1 MRPDNITYI
10 VRLSG
15 LVVAMFI
22 AVSTPL
28 TFVIVSYREAIDH
41 LHSRA
46 SRSAEHV
53 ARHISEEDEG
63 WLTLGENL
71 REPLQLA
78 RADEGV
84 FRQLVKNLDGKE
96 LLSDPYQLP
105 WPRLT
110 VTEPLVVSGRSV
122 GLIVVETS
130 LRPLLLDTAWILLLS
145 LLAAALAFF
154 LVHRW
159 PLRMIS
165 AAVAA
170 LEDEQIR
177 SARALS
183 ELQASQL
190 ALNARSGQL
199 VDAQRLGLIGDWR
212 FDIPTRVFFL
222 SPVAMELLRLDA
234 QRFLPTHDNL
244 KQSVLGDGSQKID
257 RLIADVLR
265 TRQTRSTDVEF
276 RRGDGTIANL
286 ALACGH
292 VEDGQGNI
300 TEIVG
305 TLQDVTERREAQ
317 KQLEQL
323 AYFDP
328 LTNLS
333 NRAMFKRKLDDL
345 LDHLARTPAGKDGDN
360 GAALLLLDLDRFK
373 EVNDSLGHAA
383 GDELLQL
390 VAARLC
396 ANLDCRHVIARLGG
410 DEFAVLISIEGTS
423 EGLAAATA
431 QHVVSQ
437 LALPFR
443 IAQGEVMVG
452 ASIGIVMAPRDG
464 ATSDE
469 LTKNADLALYK
480 AKESGRG
487 RFAFFETAM
496 SDAIQQRITLASD
509 LRATLAAGKGLEAW
523 LQPQVDLS
531 GGVVVGFEALLR
543 WRHPT
548 RGLVP
553 PSEFIPI
560 AESSSLISEVGHWVM
575 LESARMAVRW
585 IDEGRP
591 PYEIAVNLSAAQVWQ
606 SDIVREV
613 TAILHETGL
622 PPHLLC
628 VELTESM
635 LADHS
640 GGRVR
645 QTLTALKSLGVK
657 LALDDF
663 GTGYSSLGYLV
674 QLPFDKLK
682 IDRLFIDGAAR
693 SEKMQHVLRGIVALG
708 HGLGMTV
715 VAEGVEQPDDLA
727 LLRLL
732 GCDQVQGY
740 IFAHPRPEAE
750 ALAFAGMPETRLRNV
765 A

>member
-1 MRPDNITYI
+1 MRPDNITHI

-28 TFVIVSYREAIDH
+28 TFALVSYREVIDD
-41 LHSRA
+41 LHSKA
-46 SRSAEHV
+46 SRSAER
-53 ARHISEEDEG
+53 ASRHIAAEEQK
-63 WLTLGENL
+63 WPAHGESL
-71 REPLQLA
+71 HEQLKLA
-78 RADEGV
+78 RAEQGV
-84 FRQLVKNLDGKE
+84 YRQFVRTGAGRE
-96 LLSDPYQLP
+96 VLSDPHILP
-105 WPRLT
+105 WPRLYAT
-110 VTEPLVVSGRSV
+110 APIVANGRHMGS
-122 GLIVVETS
+122 LEVETS
-130 LRPLLLDTAWILLLS
+130 LRPLIVDTSLIALLS
-145 LLAAALAFF
+145 LLAASLAYF

-159 PLRMIS
+159 PLRLIS
-165 AAVAA
+165 RAVAA
-170 LEDEQIR
+170 LEDEQVR
-177 SARALS
+177 TARVLS
-183 ELQASQL
+183 ELRASDI
-190 ALNARSGQL
+190 ALNARSRQL
-199 VDAQRLGLIGDWR
+199 VEAQRLGLIGDWR
-212 FDIPTRVFFL
+212 FDIPTRAFFL
-222 SPVAMELLRLDA
+222 SPVAMELLRLDPK
-234 QRFLPTHDNL
+234 QFLPTHDNL

-265 TRQTRSTDVEF
+265 SRQPRSTDVDF

-286 ALACGH
+286 AFACGH
-292 VEDGQGNI
+292 VEDEEGNI

-317 KQLEQL
+317 KQLEKL

-328 LTNLS
+328 LTDLA
-333 NRAMFKRKLDDL
+333 NRSMFKRKLDDL
-345 LDHLARTPAGKDGDN
+345 IELCHRGRSCKDVGRV
-360 GAALLLLDLDRFK
+360 AALLLLDLDRFK

-383 GDELLQL
+383 GDELLQK

-396 ANLDCRHVIARLGG
+396 DNVDCRNLIARLGG
-410 DEFAVLISIEGTS
+410 DEFAVVISHEGAG

-431 QHVVSQ
+431 QHIVNQ

-443 IAQGEVMVG
+443 IAQGEVRVG
-452 ASIGIVMAPRDG
+452 ASIGIVMLPGDG
-464 ATSDE
+464 VTSDE
-469 LTKNADLALYK
+469 LTKNADLALYR

-487 RFAFFETAM
+487 RFAFFEPAM
-496 SDAIQQRITLASD
+496 SEGIQERIRLASD
-509 LRATLAAGKGLEAW
+509 LHAALAAGKGLEAW
-523 LQPQVDLS
+523 LQPQIDLS
-531 GGVVVGFEALLR
+531 GDRVVGFEALLR
-543 WRHPT
+543 WWHPT

-575 LESARMAVRW
+575 QQSARMAKSW
-585 IDEGRP
+585 IDQGHP

-606 SDIVREV
+606 SDIVRDV
-613 TAILHETGL
+613 KAILQETGL
-622 PPHLLC
+622 PPHLFCL
-628 VELTESM
+628 ELTETM

-640 GGRVR
+640 EGRVR
-645 QTLTALKSLGVK
+645 QTLTALKALGVR

-740 IFAHPRPEAE
+740 IFAPPQRQSE
-750 ALAFAGMPETRLRNV
+750 ALAYAGSPGARLRNV